1 MRRGGE
7 KTPVSPIF
15 AQLVVQRKSRGSL
28 HWESRRNNGT
38 YVPAHRVRPEG
49 GERELSPPVRVA
61 ITADRR
67 VDFARSFSQW
77 EHDNVSDKTAQSRI
91 LRDRLRVADVC

>member
-15 AQLVVQRKSRGSL
+15 AQLVVQRKSRSSL

-38 YVPAHRVRPEG
+38 YVPARRVRPEG

-77 EHDNVSDKTAQSRI
+77 ERDNVSDKTAQSRI